1 MMMNIHR
8 ILLSCVILLA
18 LAAPVHA
25 DSLMDFKAG
34 KSDYQLND
42 AKDGKAQ
49 VVRLRRV
56 HKEVVLHR
64 QPEAPELDA
73 LSKAK
78 NTDLIVDMD
87 GAVPPKGMK
96 SLLGA
101 YKGVN
106 TRVVWPSTFDETA
119 AGNYSG
125 SQDVFVF
132 DFTRTQEIS
141 PMFLALQADYF
152 PFNAKMVRLPGFM
165 IKKQDLEKLR
175 ALRSFS
181 MEIVLDKPLG
191 RKQLR
196 LLKKGYARVF
206 KNIIVPCGMKKRDI
220 RALEKLGNVQ
230 LTLDVRHSEDLEKDC
245 VVFAKSVKKADTGL
259 LVSGPFS
266 PTVAAAISKVKNLK
280 TLRVDMNGGGINEEF
295 IKLLNRSGKK

>member
-1 MMMNIHR
+1 
-8 ILLSCVILLA
+8 
-18 LAAPVHA
+18 
-25 DSLMDFKAG
+25 
-34 KSDYQLND
+34 
-42 AKDGKAQ
+42 
-49 VVRLRRV
+49 
-56 HKEVVLHR
+56 
-64 QPEAPELDA
+64 
-73 LSKAK
+73 
-78 NTDLIVDMD
+78 
-87 GAVPPKGMK
+87 
-96 SLLGA
+96 
-101 YKGVN
+101 
-106 TRVVWPSTFDETA
+106 
-119 AGNYSG
+119 
-125 SQDVFVF
+125 
-132 DFTRTQEIS
+132 
-141 PMFLALQADYF
+141 
-152 PFNAKMVRLPGFM
+152 M
-165 IKKQDLEKLR
+165 IKKDVLEKLR

-245 VVFAKSVKKADTGL
+245 VAFAKSLKKADSGL

-280 TLRVDMNGGGINEEF
+280 TLRVDMNGGEVTEAF